1 MDLRHSEYVGVH
13 NGVIRDVCFSPRGDG
28 MVLTASMD
36 KSIRL
41 TSMQANAMVQRSV
54 LYLRLAYWRV
64 RNFHLPPHPALMGE
78 MFILWIFCP
87 VLMIT

>member
-13 NGVIRDVCFSPRGDG
+13 SGVIRDVCFSPGGDG

-54 LYLRLAYWRV
+54 LNEFWLRWSA
-64 RNFHLPPHPALMGE
+64 ME
-78 MFILWIFCP
+78 WIF
-87 VLMIT
+87 

>member
-1 MDLRHSEYVGVH
+1 MDLRQSEYVGVH
-13 NGVIRDVCFSPRGDG
+13 SGVIRDVCFSPRGDG

-54 LYLRLAYWRV
+54 LYLRLVYWKV
-64 RNFHLPPHPALMGE
+64 GNFKFSPHPHSHG
-78 MFILWIFCP
+78 
-87 VLMIT
+87 